1 MDLSFPGQQTA
12 TATSCIPHDS
22 VYMPGPHVGK
32 SKNGFFRCD
41 TWLIFQNDSKICEA
55 EVIVTPLINKICKP
69 CFDLKQFNKNKL
81 WHPLKCMSFALFN
94 YSSLSYIILAL
105 STAATNLPN
114 KTLIFHD
121 FQGQKIKFHD
131 FPGLENEIL
140 ESHDFPG
147 FPWPVRTL
155 QKYFW
160 NVIVLQEK
168 NQSGVRKFIFK
179 WQQ

>member
-1 MDLSFPGQQTA
+1 MAAIMDLSFPGQRPT

-32 SKNGFFRCD
+32 SKNGFFHCD
-41 TWLIFQNDSKICEA
+41 TWLQIFQNDSKICEA
-55 EVIVTPLINKICKP
+55 EVIVTPLINKIWKP

-81 WHPLKCMSFALFN
+81 WYLLICMSFALFN

-105 STAATNLPN
+105 STAATNLPK

-140 ESHDFPG
+140 AFHDFPG
-147 FPWPVRTL
+147 FLHDLYEPCRNSSGMLLCCKKKT
-155 QKYFW
+155 
-160 NVIVLQEK
+160 
-168 NQSGVRKFIFK
+168 NQV
-179 WQQ
+179 WEN

>member
-1 MDLSFPGQQTA
+1 MAAIMDLSFPGQRPT

-41 TWLIFQNDSKICEA
+41 TWLQIFQNDSKICEA
-55 EVIVTPLINKICKP
+55 EVIVTPLINKIWKP
-69 CFDLKQFNKNKL
+69 CFDFKQFNKNKL
-81 WHPLKCMSFALFN
+81 WYLLICVSFALFN

-140 ESHDFPG
+140 AFHDFPG
-147 FPWPVRTL
+147 FLHDLYEPCRNISGMLLCCKKKT
-155 QKYFW
+155 
-160 NVIVLQEK
+160 
-168 NQSGVRKFIFK
+168 NQV
-179 WQQ
+179 WED